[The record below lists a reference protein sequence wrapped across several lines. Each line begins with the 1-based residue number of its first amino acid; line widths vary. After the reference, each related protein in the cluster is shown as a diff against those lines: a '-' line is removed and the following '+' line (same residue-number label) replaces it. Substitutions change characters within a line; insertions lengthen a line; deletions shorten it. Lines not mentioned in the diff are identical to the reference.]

1 MPSLKALPGRV
12 ILGFEKP
19 KAQVGLIHVPE
30 TSQLRPEFGEIKDVG
45 QALNEEQAQIAVR
58 LRALQSEGKKIAVSF
73 AAGVSFWRD
82 FDRQTG
88 GQYEWLKDFKAFR
101 LEELAAFVVED

>member
-19 KAQVGLIHVPE
+19 KAQVGSIIIPE
-30 TSQLRPEFGEIKDVG
+30 TSQLRPEFGTIADIGEPLTDEQRMIADKLRVL
-45 QALNEEQAQIAVR
+45 QAL
-58 LRALQSEGKKIAVSF
+58 GKRIAVSF
-73 AAGVSFWRD
+73 ASGVSFWRD

-88 GQYEWLKDFKAFR
+88 EQYAWLKDWKAYR
-101 LEELAAFVVED
+101 IEELAAFVEE